1 MGKKKKRKSN
11 KKQFWGLPMADRKE
25 IAKSWIETYDGDNKV
40 KAYSKMFGLNIK
52 NSMKELRSLGV
63 SISNEEKEYARRI
76 LEAKKQKSEKK
87 REKRR
92 MNDLE
97 LEAYI
102 ESDETFAFI
111 AGYTEGGAPYGI
123 THEKMDEY
131 SSLNNKKKIQSNV

>member
-1 MGKKKKRKSN
+1 MKKRDVTLGKKKKQKNN

-25 IAKSWIETYDGDNKV
+25 IAKSWIETYDGENKV

-52 NSMKELRSLGV
+52 NSMKELRSIGV
-63 SISNEEKEYARRI
+63 SLSNEEKEYARRV

-92 MNDLE
+92 MKELE
-97 LEAYI
+97 LVAHI

-111 AGYTEGGAPYGI
+111 AGYTEGGAPYGL
-123 THEKMDEY
+123 THEEMDEY
-131 SSLNNKKKIQSNV
+131 S

>member
-1 MGKKKKRKSN
+1 MGKKKKQKNN

-25 IAKSWIETYDGDNKV
+25 IAKSWIETYDGENKV

-52 NSMKELRSLGV
+52 NSMKELRSIGV
-63 SISNEEKEYARRI
+63 SLSNEEKEYARRV

-92 MNDLE
+92 MKELE
-97 LEAYI
+97 LVAHI

-111 AGYTEGGAPYGI
+111 AGYTEGGAPYGL
-123 THEKMDEY
+123 THEEMDEY
-131 SSLNNKKKIQSNV
+131 S

>member
-1 MGKKKKRKSN
+1 MKP
-11 KKQFWGLPMADRKE
+11 FWGLPMVERKE
-25 IAKSWIETYDGDNKV
+25 LAKSWIEKYDGDNKV

-52 NSMKELRSLGV
+52 NSMKELRSIGV
-63 SISNEEKEYARRI
+63 PLSNEEKEYARRI

-92 MNDLE
+92 MEDLEIE

-123 THEKMDEY
+123 THEEMDEN
-131 SSLNNKKKIQSNV
+131 S

>member
-1 MGKKKKRKSN
+1 MGKKKKPKSN
-11 KKQFWGLPMADRKE
+11 MKPFWGLPMVERKE
-25 IAKSWIETYDGDNKV
+25 LAKSWIEKYDGDNKV

-52 NSMKELRSLGV
+52 NSMKELRSIGV
-63 SISNEEKEYARRI
+63 PLSNEEKEYARRI

-92 MNDLE
+92 MEDLEIE

-123 THEKMDEY
+123 THEEMDEN
-131 SSLNNKKKIQSNV
+131 S